1 MHKGKRKIQI
11 LFALLAAATLISI
24 GNLDGAPIPDRP
36 AKLLAPW
43 DLLWLQ
49 HLCKSEKDDIA
60 NNFYA
65 RSVRCKF
72 LFDGSSRIVK
82 DEILTTSGSDKLDQL
97 ALDSVHKALPF
108 PDAISSHGRSA
119 IGPVL
124 FEFSSRPYVNVDYT
138 YPRLSRDEKYQQDM
152 IDQWLYHVK
161 SKVEESLSKRE
172 KDDVAQ
178 SDQAVSVIFRL
189 RQDGSLADNRI
200 LTSSGSEKLDSAMKE
215 ALFYAAPFAQCPSN
229 IPYTAGAI
237 VSFRASSTPNILVR
251 LASAHKSDYKYLGW
265 LQNCEYKIA
274 VEAKK
279 LQQPVSKISSKEVTS
294 FEEFIGGDIL
304 GPILL
309 QRKIVRNYKAE
320 KPVVLSLFNLSDL
333 SLEQSSGNS
342 SLDNVARELIEKVDR
357 FDKPIQ
363 IDGIKR
369 GLRIT
374 FDKKP
379 APAIT
384 VEFLPTDPYN
394 PSTPE
399 KVQEYLQSMVEKPV
413 SVKSGD
419 HIFGE

>member
-1 MHKGKRKIQI
+1 M
-11 LFALLAAATLISI
+11 LLAAATLVSI
-24 GNLDGAPIPDRP
+24 GNLNAAPIPDRP
-36 AKLLAPW
+36 DKLLEPW
-43 DLLWLQ
+43 DLLWLK
-49 HLCKSEKDDIA
+49 HLCKYERNNIA

-72 LFDGSSRIVK
+72 LFDGASRIVK
-82 DEILTTSGSDKLDQL
+82 EEILSTSGSDKLDQL

-108 PDAISSHGRSA
+108 PDAILRDGRSA

-138 YPRLSRDEKYQQDM
+138 YPRLSRDDKYQQDM
-152 IDQWLYHVK
+152 INQWLYHVK
-161 SKVEESLSKRE
+161 TKVEESLSKRN
-172 KDDVAQ
+172 KADFAQ
-178 SDQAVSVIFRL
+178 SDQAVSVILRL

-251 LASAHKSDYKYLGW
+251 LASAHRSDYKYLDW

-274 VEAKK
+274 IEAKK
-279 LQQPVSKISSKEVTS
+279 LQQPVSKSSREEVTS

-304 GPILL
+304 GLILL
-309 QRKIVRNYKAE
+309 QRKVVRDYKAE
-320 KPVVLSLFNLSDL
+320 KPVILSLFNLSDL

-342 SLDNVARELIEKVDR
+342 SLDNVAKKLIEKVDR

-374 FDKKP
+374 FDKNP
-379 APAIT
+379 APSVT
-384 VEFLPTDPYN
+384 VEFLPPGPYN
-394 PSTPE
+394 PSTPD
-399 KVQEYLQSMVEKPV
+399 KVQEYLQSIAEQPV
-413 SVKSGD
+413 TVKSGD
-419 HIFGE
+419 LIFGE

>member
-1 MHKGKRKIQI
+1 MHKGTRQTLI
-11 LFALLAAATLISI
+11 LFMLFATATLVSI
-24 GNLDGAPIPDRP
+24 GNLIAAPIPDRP
-36 AKLLAPW
+36 ANLLAPW

-49 HLCKSEKDDIA
+49 HLCKSERDNIA
-60 NNFYA
+60 NSFYA

-72 LFDGSSRIVK
+72 LFDGASRIVK
-82 DEILTTSGSDKLDQL
+82 EEILTTSGSDKLDQL

-108 PDAISSHGRSA
+108 PDAILTDGRSA

-161 SKVEESLSKRE
+161 TKVEESLTKRN

-215 ALFYAAPFAQCPSN
+215 ALFYSAPFAQCPSN

-237 VSFRASSTPNILVR
+237 VSFRASSTPNFLAR

-274 VEAKK
+274 IEAK
-279 LQQPVSKISSKEVTS
+279 
-294 FEEFIGGDIL
+294 
-304 GPILL
+304 
-309 QRKIVRNYKAE
+309 
-320 KPVVLSLFNLSDL
+320 
-333 SLEQSSGNS
+333 NS
-342 SLDNVARELIEKVDR
+342 SSPSQKVPAKKSLPSKSLLEAIYSVQFFYKEK
-357 FDKPIQ
+357 
-363 IDGIKR
+363 
-369 GLRIT
+369 
-374 FDKKP
+374 
-379 APAIT
+379 
-384 VEFLPTDPYN
+384 
-394 PSTPE
+394 
-399 KVQEYLQSMVEKPV
+399 
-413 SVKSGD
+413 
-419 HIFGE
+419 